1 MKTTT
6 GLSLRAKLWLLVGA
20 LLTGMMLQGAWV
32 YYQQHAL
39 LATVDALAQRKSAAQ
54 DALVELS
61 SVRECFKDQVQA
73 FKDVLLRG
81 QEPDRYQKHRDDFIR
96 LGKAVDERLQ
106 AFRERIRTLGL
117 NPAMVDAA
125 LAEHNTVTALY
136 SRALVEKYN
145 TTDPLSYRAADL
157 GVRGKDKPTAAAL
170 VTLSSQ
176 ISDELKRADAAAQ
189 AGAVAAANVA
199 MRWQLATL
207 VLALAGSIFVARF
220 TIAGIRSRVT
230 RIERAC
236 GAIAAGDFAQELET
250 SSNDE
255 IGRIQVA
262 LAAMQSD
269 LRTRTDRENR
279 TAAENARIRA
289 ALDTAATG
297 FMLVD
302 EQGQI
307 LYVNEALRQLLE
319 LYGKEI
325 RTQLAQFDPRSL
337 VGRSVDTLGSEIQAA
352 VAATGNVAI
361 NFGRACFCLSASPV
375 LGRARERLGTV
386 IQWID
391 RTQEV
396 EAEAQVAAIVGQALE
411 GNLAARVTL
420 DGKSGF
426 LKIVSEGLNA
436 LLDNVARIVVR
447 TKAASSEVHR
457 GAQDIA
463 AGNGNLSRRTE
474 EQSSSLEETASSME
488 EMTSTVRQNAANAS
502 QASQLAMV
510 ARDQAKQ
517 GGEVA
522 GRAVIAMSEINNSSR
537 RIAEIIVV
545 IDEIAFQTN
554 LLALN
559 AAVEAARAG
568 EQGRGFAVVAAEVR
582 NLAGRSAAAAKEIK
596 DLIADSL
603 GKVEDG
609 STLVTQSGQQLE
621 QIVTS
626 VKKVSDIVVEIAA
639 ASQEQS
645 SGIEQVNKAIMLMDQ
660 ITQENAALVEQAAA
674 ASQSMSD
681 QARRLT
687 ELMEHYRTNS
697 ARPQPDNRAIRE
709 CA

>member
-1 MKTTT
+1 MKTAT
-6 GLSLRAKLWLLVGA
+6 GLSLRAKLWLLVGV
-20 LLTGMMLQGAWV
+20 LLTGMMLQGVWV
-32 YYQQHAL
+32 YYQQNAL

-61 SVRECFKDQVQA
+61 SVRENFKDQVQA

-96 LGKAVDERLQ
+96 LGKTVDERLQ
-106 AFRERIRTLGL
+106 AFRERIGTLGL

-125 LAEHNTVTALY
+125 LAEHNTLTALY

-145 TTDPLSYRAADL
+145 ITDPLSYRAADL

-170 VTLSSQ
+170 VALSSQ

-189 AGAVAAANVA
+189 ASAVAAANVA

-207 VLALAGSIFVARF
+207 ALALVGSIFVARF
-220 TIAGIRSRVT
+220 MIAGIRSRVT
-230 RIERAC
+230 TIEHAC
-236 GAIAAGDFAQELET
+236 GAIAAGDFTEALES

-279 TAAENARIRA
+279 AAAENARIRA
-289 ALDTAATG
+289 ALDTAAAG

-337 VGRSVDTLGSEIQAA
+337 VGRSVDTLGPEIQAA
-352 VAATGNVAI
+352 VVATGSVAI
-361 NFGRACFCLSASPV
+361 NFGRACFYLSASPV

-426 LKIVSEGLNA
+426 LKIVSQGLNT

-522 GRAVIAMSEINNSSR
+522 GKAVIAMSEINNSSR
-537 RIAEIIVV
+537 RIAEIIIV

-568 EQGRGFAVVAAEVR
+568 EQGRGFAVVAGEVR

-596 DLIADSL
+596 ELIGDSL

-645 SGIEQVNKAIMLMDQ
+645 SGIEQVNKAIMMMDQ

-674 ASQSMSD
+674 ASQSMSE

-687 ELMEHYRTNS
+687 ELMEHYRTDCAES
-697 ARPQPDNRAIRE
+697 MPKDRPMRE